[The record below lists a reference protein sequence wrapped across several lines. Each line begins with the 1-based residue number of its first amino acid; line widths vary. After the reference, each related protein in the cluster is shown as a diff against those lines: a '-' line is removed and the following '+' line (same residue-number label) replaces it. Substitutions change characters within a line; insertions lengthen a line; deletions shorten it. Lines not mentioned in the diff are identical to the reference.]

1 MSSIC
6 NKDCLNCVFY
16 DCINDTLTAA
26 DYRAARELDEFIRPK
41 TRKEKQIAAKKRE
54 YREANREQIAAYQ
67 REYRE
72 ANREQIAA
80 KQREYYEA
88 NREQIAAKQREY
100 YEANREQIAA
110 KQKCIAALRRKKGYT
125 QRDVAKLIGVS
136 RQLFALWEQGRSHAH
151 WDKLAAIFPELEG
164 VDT

>member
-6 NKDCLNCVFY
+6 NRDCLRCVFD

-41 TRKEKQIAAKKRE
+41 TRREKQIAAKHRE
-54 YREANREQIAAYQ
+54 YYEANREQIAAYQ
-67 REYRE
+67 REY
-72 ANREQIAA
+72 
-80 KQREYYEA
+80 YEA
-88 NREQIAAKQREY
+88 NREQIAARKREY

-110 KQKCIAALRRKKGYT
+110 KQKCIADLRRKKGYT

-136 RQLFALWEQGRSHAH
+136 RQLFAHWEQGRSIAH
-151 WDKLAAIFPELEG
+151 WDKLAAVFPELEG
-164 VDT
+164 VDA

>member
-1 MSSIC
+1 MVC
-6 NKDCLNCVFY
+6 NMDCLNCVFD

-41 TRKEKQIAAKKRE
+41 TRREKQIAARKRE
-54 YREANREQIAAYQ
+54 YR
-67 REYRE
+67 
-72 ANREQIAA
+72 
-80 KQREYYEA
+80 
-88 NREQIAAKQREY
+88 
-100 YEANREQIAA
+100 EANREQIAA

-151 WDKLAAIFPELEG
+151 WDKLAVLFPELKEG
-164 VDT
+164 CDGIRQL